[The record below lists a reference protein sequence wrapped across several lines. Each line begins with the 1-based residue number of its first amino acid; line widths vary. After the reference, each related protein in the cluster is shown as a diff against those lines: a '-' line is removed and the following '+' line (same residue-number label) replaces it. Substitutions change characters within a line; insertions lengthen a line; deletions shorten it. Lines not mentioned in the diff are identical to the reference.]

1 MPENVPGSLKCSPE
15 CIMMFIS
22 GAIVECSLR
31 QHIVNFEQQVFIS
44 ITVLYQHKL
53 ILIYL

>member
-1 MPENVPGSLKCSPE
+1 
-15 CIMMFIS
+15 MMFIS
-22 GAIVECSLR
+22 GAIVEYSLR